1 MLKLVCFVTALSFS
15 FFALASFGTLTSSDT
30 SGSNKYCKYSNGVVI
45 TIKNYEVCP
54 TTVK

>member
-1 MLKLVCFVTALSFS
+1 MLKFVYFVNVLSFPLA
-15 FFALASFGTLTSSDT
+15 ALASFGTLTSSDT

-54 TTVK
+54 TTVR

>member
-1 MLKLVCFVTALSFS
+1 MLRFVYFLTILSFPFVAS
-15 FFALASFGTLTSSDT
+15 ASFGTLTSSDT

-54 TTVK
+54 TTVR